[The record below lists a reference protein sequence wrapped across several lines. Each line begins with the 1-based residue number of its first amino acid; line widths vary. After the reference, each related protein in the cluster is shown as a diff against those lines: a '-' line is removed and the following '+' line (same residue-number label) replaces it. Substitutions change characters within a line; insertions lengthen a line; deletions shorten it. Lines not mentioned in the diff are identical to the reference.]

1 MVPEPTQAHEQEK
14 YVPRNDPDMK
24 QTVDFSA
31 LEIKKYTDERPDM
44 PDEDMT

>member
-1 MVPEPTQAHEQEK
+1 MVPEPTQAYEQEK

-31 LEIKKYTDERPDM
+31 LDIKKYTDERPDM
-44 PDEDMT
+44 PDEDM